1 MSGTKISSVLS
12 GKISVKMDKPNVG
25 MASLRRAL
33 PTSTDKMMPIGEYA
47 QWSDQFDY
55 ESVMHD
61 EDPMA

>member
-33 PTSTDKMMPIGEYA
+33 PTSTVKMMPIGEYA

-55 ESVMHD
+55 ESVVHD